1 MKAKLSYL
9 RISPRKVRLVAD
21 LIKGK
26 TVEEAQVI
34 LSFTVKKACR
44 PILKL
49 LKSAIA
55 SAVNDFKLVESNLK
69 IAKIT
74 VDGGPMLKRWR
85 PRARGRAFPIQ
96 KKTSHVTIV
105 LGEIEKIES
114 KKKVVKTIKKTVKTK
129 ADKADAK
136 EEKEAS
142 EKTKETKEKKPKF
155 VSRDEKTGKAIKP
168 TGKRFFR
175 RKSF

>member
-21 LIKGK
+21 LIRGK

-34 LSFTVKKACR
+34 LKFTVKKACT

-55 SAVNDFKLVESNLK
+55 SSINDFKLAESNLK
-69 IAKIT
+69 ISKIV

-85 PRARGRAFPIQ
+85 ARARGRAFPIQ
-96 KKTSHVTIV
+96 KKTSHVTII
-105 LGEIEKIES
+105 LGEIEKTEV
-114 KKKVVKTIKKTVKTK
+114 KKKVVKTTKKTVSPKDET
-129 ADKADAK
+129 K
-136 EEKEAS
+136 EEKEVKKEKKVKFVPKD
-142 EKTKETKEKKPKF
+142 EKTK
-155 VSRDEKTGKAIKP
+155 KATKP

>member
-9 RISPRKVRLVAD
+9 RISPRKARLVAD
-21 LIKGK
+21 LIRGK

-34 LSFTVKKACR
+34 LSFTVKKSSM

-55 SAVNDFKLVESNLK
+55 SAVNDFKLAESNLK
-69 IAKIT
+69 IIKIV

-85 PRARGRAFPIQ
+85 ARARGRAFPIQ

-105 LGEIEKIES
+105 LGEISETKTKKPV
-114 KKKVVKTIKKTVKTK
+114 KKKVVKTAKKTVKPEPDTK
-129 ADKADAK
+129 DKK
-136 EEKEAS
+136 EI
-142 EKTKETKEKKPKF
+142 TKETKNKKVKF
-155 VSRDEKTGKAIKP
+155 VPKDEKRKKSAES